1 MSGFEELLSV
11 GKKMEKG
18 KHKNKQTK
26 TLKTVFLLE
35 VGRLL
40 CVGVSEKFNTEE
52 SLQLCSCIQHC
63 SASFVDPEGLFQ
75 SHVLNA

>member
-1 MSGFEELLSV
+1 
-11 GKKMEKG
+11 MEKG

-40 CVGVSEKFNTEE
+40 CMGVSEKFNTEE
-52 SLQLCSCIQHC
+52 SLKLCSCLQHC